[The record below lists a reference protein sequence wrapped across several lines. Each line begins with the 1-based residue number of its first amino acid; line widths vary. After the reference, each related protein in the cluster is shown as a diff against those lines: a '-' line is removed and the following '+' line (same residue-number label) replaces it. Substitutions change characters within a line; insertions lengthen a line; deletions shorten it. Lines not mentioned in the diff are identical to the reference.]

1 MHSDSKSVLSMYRY
15 RDRTFFFFFFALIH
29 RLMLNAAARS
39 IVLKGLCPVCA
50 MSDFDVNDLVVVEP
64 RTWPGINKPGGVGR
78 VVAVDAKRKTC
89 DVKYVLGGTEKDVAV
104 EHLSSL
110 EEAEPRPRRT
120 TRSKSPAPRRRLRG
134 DAPATATKPG
144 LASERP
150 SASAAAAA
158 EPAVAW
164 SSDAKAFGYAC
175 GFLIS
180 SIANTIAM
188 KQTTTALPN
197 YTLFVSFVHIL
208 VLTAVFFA
216 CATAPPSKSTPAE
229 RSFVML
235 GALDALAGVLVLLGS
250 VHTSGTMQQLLL
262 QMTIP
267 LTILQS

>member
-1 MHSDSKSVLSMYRY
+1 
-15 RDRTFFFFFFALIH
+15 
-29 RLMLNAAARS
+29 MLPCSAAARS
-39 IVLKGLCPVCA
+39 IVLKGLCPACA

-64 RTWPGINKPGGVGR
+64 RTWPGMNKPGGVGR

-164 SSDAKAFGYAC
+164 SSAPPRC
-175 GFLIS
+175 RRVLRTWELS
-180 SIANTIAM
+180 SRR
-188 KQTTTALPN
+188 TALSHRR
-197 YTLFVSFVHIL
+197 FS
-208 VLTAVFFA
+208 
-216 CATAPPSKSTPAE
+216 STPRRLPRRT
-229 RSFVML
+229 RSDSR
-235 GALDALAGVLVLLGS
+235 AII
-250 VHTSGTMQQLLL
+250 HRC
-262 QMTIP
+262 
-267 LTILQS
+267 